1 MEGFLYKE
9 CMFWISQ
16 IQSIRNELERV
27 KSDLKMVKP
36 TFPDDAEKSRILG
49 AIPALDKSLDAAEA
63 LLLASLN
70 NGTTYWA
77 GHSHAYDA
85 PRTKLCGNNVFDR
98 MRDIYAGYIE
108 LQREIIMYLSGN
120 AEKREF
126 KKDGLLLAE

>member
-27 KSDLKMVKP
+27 KSDLKVVKP
-36 TFPDDAEKSRILG
+36 ALPDDAEKSRILG
-49 AIPALDKSLDAAEA
+49 AIPALDKSLDVAEA

-77 GHSHAYDA
+77 GRSHAYDA
-85 PRTKLCGNNVFDR
+85 PRTKLCGNNLFDR
-98 MRDIYAGYIE
+98 MRDIYVDYIE
-108 LQREIIMYLSGN
+108 LQREIIRYLSGN
-120 AEKREF
+120 PEEQACKR
-126 KKDGLLLAE
+126 DDLLLAQ